1 MTYDKNYKYPWLFMM
16 VGLPGSGKSTFT
28 SNLATMN
35 CVIHSSDKIRKEL
48 LGDVNDQSKQT
59 DVFAE
64 LHRRVYRDLNA
75 GKDVIYDATNLNYKR
90 RMQFLQE
97 LRRRVDEVWAV
108 CIIIPTPY
116 QECLRRNANRDRVVP
131 DEVIERMYR
140 SFDPPMYAEGWDEIW
155 IHGTP
160 NYETLGEDRM
170 NLIRSMSAVEHDN
183 PHHTLSVGQHSILA
197 YFYTL
202 TMLGEEENGVLA
214 QAALLHDIGKP
225 FTKVFKNHRGEPSEI
240 AHFYD
245 HEHVSAYDSYQY
257 SGGTADERTEIAT
270 LIRWHM
276 HPYTVNRSD
285 NPMKTE
291 NKIKNLLGLDTYQ
304 KILLLHQADEAAH

>member
-1 MTYDKNYKYPWLFMM
+1 MEDIRFSAPWLFMM
-16 VGLPGSGKSTFT
+16 VGLPGCGKSTIAEQMA
-28 SNLATMN
+28 NDHR
-35 CVIHSSDKIRKEL
+35 VVHSSDKLREEL
-48 LGDVNDQSKQT
+48 LGDVNDQSKQE

-64 LHRRVYRDLNA
+64 LHRRVFQDLNA

-90 RMQFLQE
+90 RMQFLSE
-97 LRRRVDEVWAV
+97 LRRNVESVWAV
-108 CIIIPTPY
+108 CCVIPTPY
-116 QECLRRNANRDRVVP
+116 LECQWRNANRDRVVP
-131 DEVIERMYR
+131 ESVIDRMYR

-155 IHGTP
+155 IRGGKDSKSI
-160 NYETLGEDRM
+160 GEDRM
-170 NLIRSMSAVEHDN
+170 NLIRSMSTVEHDN

-225 FTKVFKNHRGEPSEI
+225 FTKTFCNHRGEPSEI

-245 HEHVSAYDSYQY
+245 HEHVSAYDSYRY
-257 SGGTADERTEIAT
+257 SSGTMDERTEIAT

-285 NPMKTE
+285 NPTKTE
-291 NKIKNLLGLDTYQ
+291 NKIKNLLGADTYQ
-304 KILLLHQADEAAH
+304 KIMLLHQADEAAH